1 MTPEVLIPLFE
12 QRAGKTHILTRTIKL
27 FGLAEALIDSALA
40 DLPLAGTTVSLGFY
54 PRFPENHLVLTARSP
69 DRTKAEADL
78 ALIEKGVVE
87 RLRRNIFGY
96 DDDTLEGMIGALLTE
111 QKRTISVAES
121 LTGGLVADRI
131 TNVPGSSAYFE
142 RGVIAYS
149 NRSKTEL
156 LGVPE
161 AVIREHG
168 AVSREVALLMAEG
181 VRRASGTDIGLA
193 TTGIAGPSGGT
204 AAKPVGTV
212 FIAVSDGKRS
222 ICRDF
227 AFKWD
232 RRRVKEITTEWSLE
246 LTRRFLKG
254 EDHAE

>member
-1 MTPEVLIPLFE
+1 
-12 QRAGKTHILTRTIKL
+12 
-27 FGLAEALIDSALA
+27 
-40 DLPLAGTTVSLGFY
+40 VSLGFY

-69 DRTKAEADL
+69 DRPKAEADL
-78 ALIEKGVVE
+78 ALIERGVVE

-96 DDDTLEGMIGALLTE
+96 DDDTLEGMIGALLTK

-149 NRSKTEL
+149 NRAKTEL
-156 LGVPE
+156 LGVPD

-168 AVSREVALLMAEG
+168 AVSREVALLMAQG
-181 VRRASGTDIGLA
+181 IRRASGTDIGLA

-204 AAKPVGTV
+204 EAKPVGTV